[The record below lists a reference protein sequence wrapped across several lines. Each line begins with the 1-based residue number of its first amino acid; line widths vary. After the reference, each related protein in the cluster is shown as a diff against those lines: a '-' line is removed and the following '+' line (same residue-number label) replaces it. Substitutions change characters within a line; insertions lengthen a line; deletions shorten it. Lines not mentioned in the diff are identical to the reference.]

1 MVDAAGPAILV
12 TAENE
17 ATVATTG
24 SIGREAPWI
33 AARRVFVRHWSSTV
47 VWFGALVWGVAFAL
61 LAAGRH
67 DVFLSHRFDLG
78 NMVQAVWSTAHGDLL
93 QVTTGP
99 GQQMSR
105 LGSHVD
111 PLLAAFAPAWWL
123 WPSPIMLTTVQAF
136 ALASGALPVFWLARK
151 HTGDERVGLTLSFTY
166 LLYPAV
172 QFGALN
178 DFHPVTLA
186 VPLLLFMLWALDE
199 DRLVLAGLCGVLAAL
214 SKEDVPLVIAGIGVW
229 FAIRRGRPLVGGA
242 IAALG
247 VTTTVVDLRVVIP
260 HFAGGSSPF
269 YDRLDG
275 VGGSPLGVVQ
285 TLFTDPGR
293 ILASVTTAADVKYL
307 VVLLVPLVALWA
319 FEPLLVLAAAPVL
332 AINLLSDFVPMT
344 MVRYQYTS
352 GIVPCVFAAA
362 AIGAGRLSRRSALI
376 AATGTLGIVVLLS
389 VTGPLGSL
397 NGYGGTSRPS
407 QEKVAA
413 LRRAVELVPAGVS
426 VSVSN
431 DLGGHLSERR
441 TVYSFPLLRGAE
453 WVAVNAAAWQ
463 GEANPVGE
471 MTSPRRFSAAVDALA
486 RDPRYEL
493 VFSEEGVF
501 VYRKRLR

>member
-1 MVDAAGPAILV
+1 M
-12 TAENE
+12 
-17 ATVATTG
+17 
-24 SIGREAPWI
+24 
-33 AARRVFVRHWSSTV
+33 
-47 VWFGALVWGVAFAL
+47 
-61 LAAGRH
+61 
-67 DVFLSHRFDLG
+67 
-78 NMVQAVWSTAHGDLL
+78 
-93 QVTTGP
+93 
-99 GQQMSR
+99 
-105 LGSHVD
+105 
-111 PLLAAFAPAWWL
+111 
-123 WPSPIMLTTVQAF
+123 
-136 ALASGALPVFWLARK
+136 
-151 HTGDERVGLTLSFTY
+151 
-166 LLYPAV
+166 
-172 QFGALN
+172 
-178 DFHPVTLA
+178 
-186 VPLLLFMLWALDE
+186 
-199 DRLVLAGLCGVLAAL
+199 
-214 SKEDVPLVIAGIGVW
+214 IAGIGVW

-471 MTSPRRFSAAVDALA
+471 MTSPRRLAARPWTRSHAIPGTSWCSRRKGYSSTASVSAEVSLE
-486 RDPRYEL
+486 RR
-493 VFSEEGVF
+493 SCGVSG
-501 VYRKRLR
+501 